1 MLIYL
6 FVEKRKNVNS
16 KKSHT
21 GTNTLNKQ
29 RKIEVMDEQIE
40 KKRKEMYAEKSR
52 DTNCVIWK
60 VSKLKRKYV
69 KHGKMEFYCYFCR
82 KKCKA

>member
-1 MLIYL
+1 MLGYSFLTIYL
-6 FVEKRKNVNS
+6 FVEIRKNVNS

-40 KKRKEMYAEKSR
+40 KTRKEMYAERKSGIQI
-52 DTNCVIWK
+52 V
-60 VSKLKRKYV
+60 
-69 KHGKMEFYCYFCR
+69 
-82 KKCKA
+82 